1 MTVFDLLL
9 AGLGVVSGAVAAITG
24 FGIGS
29 LLTPAVAITV
39 GTKAAVAIVAVPHA
53 IATIVR
59 LWFLRGAID
68 RQVLLTF
75 GLASAVG
82 GLVGAI
88 LHAAVS
94 SPLLTVVL
102 GLLLVFAGV
111 SELSGLAR
119 RLRFPGPSAI
129 LAGVLSGLFGGL
141 VGNQGGIRSAA
152 LLRFDLSRE
161 ALVATATA
169 SALLVD
175 AARLPVYLIT
185 AGPDIVRAWPTIALL
200 TAAVVVGTFVG
211 APILRRLPE
220 RVFRRLLAILL
231 IVLGAGLILGV
242 AVA

>member
-1 MTVFDLLL
+1 VTAFDLLL
-9 AGLGVVSGAVAAITG
+9 AGLGVLSGAVAAIAG

-29 LLTPAVAITV
+29 LLTPALAITV
-39 GTKAAVAIVAVPHA
+39 GTKAAVAIVAIPHA

-82 GLVGAI
+82 GLAGAI
-88 LHAAVS
+88 LHAGVS
-94 SPLLTVVL
+94 SPLLAVVL

-129 LAGVLSGLFGGL
+129 VAGALSGLFGGL

-161 ALVATATA
+161 AIVATATA

-175 AARLPVYLIT
+175 AARVPVYLVT
-185 AGPDIVRAWPTIALL
+185 AGPDIARAWPTIVLL
-200 TAAVVVGTFVG
+200 TVAVVVGTFVG

-220 RVFRRLLAILL
+220 FVFRRLLASLL
-231 IVLGAGLILGV
+231 IVLGAGLILGS